1 MRQLSIR
8 QKIILTLICFVI
20 LTAISVG
27 TVSMFTAKSSI
38 QSRVLN
44 TELPNT
50 VQRISEQIDHEI
62 SVMQVVARQVA
73 TDAHILKWN
82 NDGQDKNKESL
93 LIKKLSDIAD
103 LNNFSSVS
111 FADKQTAKYWNQT
124 GFLRTLQRNDADSW
138 FFGYV
143 DSKQENMVSV
153 YRDPNN
159 GKTDLFVN
167 YQQPEGR
174 GLSGTAKSF
183 DTVVK
188 RLNTFQ
194 LEETGFVYLIDTK
207 GTVQIHQEDQNI
219 GKSLSAI
226 YNTSNVSTLLK
237 KSRFNFIEVDF
248 EGKKI
253 LLASSHIPSMDW
265 FVVAN
270 IPYDEIF
277 QSLNSAIWKILLW
290 SFLIVVLASIAAWYV
305 AGTVIKPIN
314 QLAEAFS
321 KLGEGSAD
329 LSHRLPTDGQKEI
342 AEVADGYN
350 HFIKKLEDLFNNI
363 SQSSNKLR
371 AVAETLRKD
380 ADDTQINVIR
390 STDNTTQ
397 ISYTLE
403 QVSSNVLVVAKN
415 ASDAATVSNEISKS
429 SETIAL
435 VIKGTQSDISQLAK
449 KIHDVADVIAS
460 LTKNTETIAKVLET
474 IHAISDQTNLL
485 ALNAAIEA
493 ARAGEQGRGFAVV
506 ADEVRTLA
514 KRTAEST
521 KEIQLIIEQ
530 LQQTSTTATK
540 EINLI
545 IEQSKVTSNSVGQAE
560 KAIFE
565 NQSQFVRIY
574 EANQSVADSTKEQ
587 SFNIESIN
595 SRMTEVRTSSEKNVK
610 SVQLITEEIRSLTGL
625 AESLDSMLRLYQK

>member
-111 FADKQTAKYWNQT
+111 FADKQTANYWNQT

-226 YNTSNVSTLLK
+226 YNTSNVSRLLK

>member
-111 FADKQTAKYWNQT
+111 FADKQTANYWNQT

-226 YNTSNVSTLLK
+226 YNTNDVSTLLK

-277 QSLNSAIWKILLW
+277 QSLNSAIWQILLW
-290 SFLIVVLASIAAWYV
+290 SSLIVALASIAAWYV

-321 KLGEGSAD
+321 KLGEGNAD

-380 ADDTQINVIR
+380 ADDTQVNVIR

-397 ISYTLE
+397 ISHTLE

>member
-277 QSLNSAIWKILLW
+277 QSLNSAIWQILLW
-290 SFLIVVLASIAAWYV
+290 SSLIVVLASIAAWYV

-560 KAIFE
+560 EAIFE

>member
-8 QKIILTLICFVI
+8 QKIILTLISFVI
-20 LTAISVG
+20 LTAILVG

-62 SVMQVVARQVA
+62 SVMQVIARQVA

-82 NDGQDKNKESL
+82 NDGQDRTKESL
-93 LIKKLSDIAD
+93 LVKKLSDIAK

-111 FADKQTAKYWNQT
+111 FADKQTANYWNQE
-124 GFLRTLQRNDADSW
+124 GFLRTLQRNEADGW
-138 FFGYV
+138 FFVYV
-143 DSKQENMVSV
+143 DSKRENMVSV

-167 YQQPEGR
+167 YQQPNGR
-174 GLSGTAKSF
+174 GLSGTAKPF
-183 DTVVK
+183 DAVVK
-188 RLNTFQ
+188 RLNAFK
-194 LEETGFVYLIDTK
+194 LEETGFVYLVDTK
-207 GTVQIHQEDQNI
+207 GTIQIHKENKKI
-219 GKSLSAI
+219 GKSLSAV
-226 YNTSNVSTLLK
+226 YNTNDVSALLK
-237 KSRFNFIEVDF
+237 KNSFNFIEVDF
-248 EGKKI
+248 EGQRV

-265 FVVAN
+265 FVVAK

-277 QSLNSAIWKILLW
+277 QSLNSAIWQILLW
-290 SFLIVVLASIAAWYV
+290 SSMIAALACIAAWYV

-321 KLGEGSAD
+321 NLGQGNAD
-329 LSHRLPTDGQKEI
+329 LSYRLPTDGQKEI

-371 AVAETLRKD
+371 SVAENLRKD
-380 ADDTQINVIR
+380 AEDTQVNVIR

-397 ISYTLE
+397 ISRTLE
-403 QVSSNVLVVAKN
+403 QVSSNVLVAAKN

-429 SETIAL
+429 SETIAH
-435 VIKGTQSDISQLAK
+435 VIQGTQNDINQLAK

-521 KEIQLIIEQ
+521 KEIQSIIEQ

-545 IEQSKVTSNSVGQAE
+545 IEQSKTTSNSVGQAE
-560 KAIFE
+560 KVIFE
-565 NQSQFVRIY
+565 NQTQFNRIS
-574 EANQSVADSTKEQ
+574 EANQLVADSTEEQ
-587 SFNIESIN
+587 SSNIESIN

-610 SVQLITEEIRSLTGL
+610 SVQLITQEIRSLTEL
-625 AESLDSMLRLYQK
+625 AESLDSLLRLYQK

>member
-8 QKIILTLICFVI
+8 QKIILTLISFVI
-20 LTAISVG
+20 LTAILVG
-27 TVSMFTAKSSI
+27 SVSMLTAKSSI

-62 SVMQVVARQVA
+62 SVMQVIARQVA

-82 NDGQDKNKESL
+82 SDGQDKTKESL
-93 LIKKLSDIAD
+93 LVKKLSDIAN
-103 LNNFSSVS
+103 LNNFSNVS
-111 FADKQTAKYWNQT
+111 FADKQTANYWNQE
-124 GFLRTLQRNDADSW
+124 GFLRTLQRNDADGW

-167 YQQPEGR
+167 YQQPNGR

-188 RLNTFQ
+188 RLNTFK
-194 LEETGFVYLIDTK
+194 LEETGFVYLVDTK
-207 GTVQIHQEDQNI
+207 GTIQIHKENKKI
-219 GKSLSAI
+219 GRSLSAV
-226 YNTSNVSTLLK
+226 YNTHDVSMLLNKSN
-237 KSRFNFIEVDF
+237 FNFIEVEF
-248 EGKKI
+248 EGQTV

-277 QSLNSAIWKILLW
+277 QSLNSAIWQILLW
-290 SFLIVVLASIAAWYV
+290 SSLIASLACIAAWYV

-321 KLGEGSAD
+321 NLGQGNAD
-329 LSHRLPTDGQKEI
+329 LSYRLPTDGQKEI
-342 AEVADGYN
+342 AEVAGGYN

-371 AVAETLRKD
+371 SVAETLRKD
-380 ADDTQINVIR
+380 AEDTQVNVIE

-397 ISYTLE
+397 ISRTLD
-403 QVSSNVLVVAKN
+403 QVSSNVLVAAKN

-429 SETIAL
+429 SETIAH
-435 VIKGTQSDISQLAK
+435 VILGTQNDISQLAK

-514 KRTAEST
+514 KRTADST
-521 KEIQLIIEQ
+521 KEIQSIIEQ

-545 IEQSKVTSNSVGQAE
+545 IEQSKTTSNSVGQAG
-560 KAIFE
+560 KVIFE
-565 NQSQFVRIY
+565 NQSQFVRIS
-574 EANQSVADSTKEQ
+574 EANQSVADSTEEQ
-587 SFNIESIN
+587 SSNIESIN

-610 SVQLITEEIRSLTGL
+610 SVKLITEEIRSLTEL
-625 AESLDSMLRLYQK
+625 AENLDSLLRLYQK

>member
-277 QSLNSAIWKILLW
+277 QSLNSAIWQILLW
-290 SFLIVVLASIAAWYV
+290 SSLIVVLASIAAWYV

>member
-1 MRQLSIR
+1 
-8 QKIILTLICFVI
+8 
-20 LTAISVG
+20 
-27 TVSMFTAKSSI
+27 
-38 QSRVLN
+38 
-44 TELPNT
+44 
-50 VQRISEQIDHEI
+50 
-62 SVMQVVARQVA
+62 
-73 TDAHILKWN
+73 
-82 NDGQDKNKESL
+82 
-93 LIKKLSDIAD
+93 
-103 LNNFSSVS
+103 
-111 FADKQTAKYWNQT
+111 
-124 GFLRTLQRNDADSW
+124 
-138 FFGYV
+138 
-143 DSKQENMVSV
+143 
-153 YRDPNN
+153 
-159 GKTDLFVN
+159 
-167 YQQPEGR
+167 
-174 GLSGTAKSF
+174 
-183 DTVVK
+183 
-188 RLNTFQ
+188 
-194 LEETGFVYLIDTK
+194 
-207 GTVQIHQEDQNI
+207 
-219 GKSLSAI
+219 
-226 YNTSNVSTLLK
+226 VSTLLK

-277 QSLNSAIWKILLW
+277 QSLNSAIWQILLW
-290 SFLIVVLASIAAWYV
+290 SSLIVVLASIAAWYV

>member
-111 FADKQTAKYWNQT
+111 FADKQTANYWNQT

>member
-111 FADKQTAKYWNQT
+111 FADKQTANYWNQT

-277 QSLNSAIWKILLW
+277 QSLNSAIWQILLW
-290 SFLIVVLASIAAWYV
+290 SSLIVVLASIAAWYV

>member
-8 QKIILTLICFVI
+8 QKIILTLILFVMLTTI
-20 LTAISVG
+20 LVG
-27 TVSMFTAKSSI
+27 TVSMLTAKSSI

-50 VQRISEQIDHEI
+50 VQKISEQIDNEI

-73 TDAHILKWN
+73 TDAHILQWN
-82 NDGQDKNKESL
+82 SDGQDKSKVSL
-93 LIKKLSDIAD
+93 LIKKLSDIAT
-103 LNNFSSVS
+103 LNNFSNVS
-111 FADKQTAKYWNQT
+111 FADKQTANYWNQD
-124 GFLRTLQRNDADSW
+124 GFLRTLQDNAADGW
-138 FFGYV
+138 FYAYV

-167 YQQPEGR
+167 YQQPNGR

-188 RLNTFQ
+188 RLNTFK
-194 LEETGFVYLIDTK
+194 LEETGFVYLVDTQ
-207 GTVQIHQEDQNI
+207 GIIQIHKDNKKI
-219 GKSLSAI
+219 GQSLSKV
-226 YNTSNVSTLLK
+226 YNTEDVATLLM
-237 KSRFNFIEVDF
+237 KSSFNFIEMEF
-248 EGKKI
+248 EGETV

-277 QSLNSAIWKILLW
+277 QSLNSAIWQILLW
-290 SFLIVVLASIAAWYV
+290 SLLIAGLACIAAWYV

-314 QLAEAFS
+314 QLAQVFHS
-321 KLGEGSAD
+321 LGQGNAD
-329 LSHRLPTDGQKEI
+329 LSYRLPTNGQKEI
-342 AEVADGYN
+342 AAVADGYN
-350 HFIKKLEDLFNNI
+350 HFIKKLDDLFNNI
-363 SQSSNKLR
+363 ANSSHKLR
-371 AVAETLRKD
+371 AVAETLGKD
-380 ADDTQINVIR
+380 AEDTQVNVIK

-397 ISYTLE
+397 ISHTLE
-403 QVSSNVLVVAKN
+403 QVSSNVLVAAKN
-415 ASDAATVSNEISKS
+415 AGEAANISNQISQN
-429 SETIAL
+429 SETIAQ
-435 VIKGTQSDISQLAK
+435 VIQGTQQDISQLAK

-460 LTKNTETIAKVLET
+460 LTKNTATIAKVLDT

-514 KRTAEST
+514 KRTADST
-521 KEIQLIIEQ
+521 KEIQTIIEQ
-530 LQQTSTTATK
+530 LQSTSANATK

-545 IEQSKVTSNSVGQAE
+545 IEQSKTTSDSVAQAE
-560 KAIFE
+560 KVIFD
-565 NQSQFVRIY
+565 NQSQFTLISQ
-574 EANQSVADSTKEQ
+574 ANQSVADSTEEQ
-587 SFNIESIN
+587 SSNIKSIN
-595 SRMTEVRTSSEKNVK
+595 QRMTEVKTSAEKNVI
-610 SVQLITEEIRSLTGL
+610 SVQLITDEIRSLTEL
-625 AESLDSMLRLYQK
+625 AESLESLLRVYQK

>member
-277 QSLNSAIWKILLW
+277 QSLNSAIWQILLW
-290 SFLIVVLASIAAWYV
+290 SSLIVVLASIAAWYV

-565 NQSQFVRIY
+565 NQSQFFRIY